1 MVFDR
6 KKAFDV
12 ISRVLAI
19 TRLDIEHHQAINDQS
34 LNIHGENY
42 FKDVFNSLYGKKFVN
57 ANFGEFNAPFID
69 LIDHEAK
76 EIVQITTTRTKE
88 KILHTLKA
96 LKDRQYLGYKISIY
110 YLLDK
115 AMPNSDT
122 VDVIE
127 SEFNIALKS
136 ILKDYRDLLKDIDGL
151 ETNRLME
158 LCNQYFI
165 ENEKKY
171 TDKIVLDLVYKKLL
185 KEKSSK
191 PHASHDDDWG
201 TIETNDKLEINNIN
215 ASISAD
221 INKSL
226 EYNSIISCIDDGDL
240 SQELHEFVVGE
251 LYREILIQNLK
262 AKVPMSDL
270 KKLEVPALHSLCRE
284 VGVNFNKVI
293 NSLHHKLESI
303 MIISDFNS
311 MAVSWILIAYFFEI
325 CDVGLKEHDTTN

>member
-1 MVFDR
+1 MVFER

-19 TRLDIEHHQAINDQS
+19 TRLDIEHHQTVNDQC

-42 FKDVFNSLYGKKFVN
+42 FRDVFNTLYGNKFVN

-76 EIVQITTTRTKE
+76 ELVQITTTRTKE
-88 KILHTLKA
+88 KIQHSLKA

-122 VDVIE
+122 VEQIE
-127 SEFNIALKS
+127 SEFDITLKS
-136 ILKDYRDLLKDIDGL
+136 ILKDYRDVIKDIENL
-151 ETNRLME
+151 ETNKLID

-201 TIETNDKLEINNIN
+201 TIETNRKLEINDIN
-215 ASISAD
+215 PSISAD

-226 EYNSIISCIDDGDL
+226 EYTTIISRIDEGEL
-240 SQELHEFVVGE
+240 SQELHEFVVKD

-270 KKLEVPALHSLCRE
+270 RSIEVARLHSLCKE
-284 VGVNFNKVI
+284 FDVNFNKVI
-293 NSLHHKLESI
+293 NSFHQKLES
-303 MIISDFNS
+303 MMTISDFNS

-325 CDVGLKEHDTTN
+325 CDVGLKEK